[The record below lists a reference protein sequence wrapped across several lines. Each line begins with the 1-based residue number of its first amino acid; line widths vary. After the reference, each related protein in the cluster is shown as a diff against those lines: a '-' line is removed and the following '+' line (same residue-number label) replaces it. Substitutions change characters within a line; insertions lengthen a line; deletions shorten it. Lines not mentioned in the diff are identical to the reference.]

1 MAIVSILLIFAGLTG
16 IHSISTV
23 SRVTVEEGGS
33 ISIPCFY
40 ELTYTDHV
48 KYLCKGC
55 TWDDCTN
62 EIKTDWENSTKYS
75 ISDNKNQRMVTFII
89 NDLKTEDSNC
99 YWCSAEKTFADDK
112 TDFHLHVGNQGHA
125 TLYVDSQEVTG
136 FIGDQITI
144 DCHYRGSKQIK
155 WCRTGVKGPT
165 PCIEDSG
172 KIDETMVTI
181 NRNTT
186 GVITVTMSE
195 LRERSSGWYWC
206 TDEDLQ
212 MPVHVTIKERPTTTT
227 IATTTTTATTTIQPT
242 TISSTS
248 KPVNHTYVS
257 QEPTTEQTGTHS
269 SSSNH
274 LLSFIIPLCLLLLIV
289 TVAVLTWFMLNR
301 CKSPATAEDEQTVT
315 YSTVTHVRKTTAQDS
330 LGKEQINTEDEADV
344 MYSTVF
350 CMTQQNTHQVEDK
363 DENVTYSTVVH
374 R

>member
-1 MAIVSILLIFAGLTG
+1 MGILLTPLIINSSNFKKGWKITVRLWKPDEV
-16 IHSISTV
+16 IISTV

-112 TDFHLHVGNQGHA
+112 TDFHLHVGNQGKTFETA
-125 TLYVDSQEVTG
+125 TVHMHSNV
-136 FIGDQITI
+136 
-144 DCHYRGSKQIK
+144 
-155 WCRTGVKGPT
+155 
-165 PCIEDSG
+165 
-172 KIDETMVTI
+172 
-181 NRNTT
+181 
-186 GVITVTMSE
+186 E
-195 LRERSSGWYWC
+195 LS
-206 TDEDLQ
+206 
-212 MPVHVTIKERPTTTT
+212 T

-257 QEPTTEQTGTHS
+257 QEPTTEQTGTHRLVRFKPVFYRFIHMI
-269 SSSNH
+269 NKTA
-274 LLSFIIPLCLLLLIV
+274 LLFIDRIR
-289 TVAVLTWFMLNR
+289 TTDVLMI
-301 CKSPATAEDEQTVT
+301 
-315 YSTVTHVRKTTAQDS
+315 RK
-330 LGKEQINTEDEADV
+330 KTECQCGTD
-344 MYSTVF
+344 
-350 CMTQQNTHQVEDK
+350 
-363 DENVTYSTVVH
+363 
-374 R
+374 